1 MKSSVNLGK
10 IMGIPIGI
18 HYSWL
23 IIFFLITATLGQYFF
38 PWLYPNWSPLGYW
51 IIALCTSLLF
61 FASLLAHELA
71 HGVVAVRSGIEV
83 KGITLF
89 IFGGAAR
96 ISREAT
102 AASTELLMAVAGP
115 VTSVGIAGV
124 FALIWLVSRHTVEPL
139 AAMSI
144 YLCWVNLALAAFNML
159 PGFPLDGGRVLRSI
173 IWWRSG
179 SYRKATRIAALVG
192 QAFGCLLILTGLFI
206 AVFVYWFNGAW
217 LALLGAFLFAVA
229 WASYRQA
236 VLRDS
241 VQDLT
246 AQELMI
252 GDCQM
257 VPGQLTIEMAVN
269 QYFLSAGHRLL
280 LVGEWGRVSGI
291 VTLRD
296 TKLVPK
302 RRWHITPVAE
312 TMTPVEKLGVVD
324 PGDDGLTVL
333 DRIQEGGTGLLLV
346 VSGGSVVGVIERA
359 RLLELGRA
367 RSKSGV

>member
-1 MKSSVNLGK
+1 MKSSFNLGK

-23 IIFFLITATLGQYFF
+23 IIFFLITATFGQYFF
-38 PWLYPNWSPLGYW
+38 PWLYPDWSTPVYW
-51 IIALCTSLLF
+51 IVALCTSFLF
-61 FASLLAHELA
+61 FASLIAHELA
-71 HGVVAVRSGIEV
+71 HSLVAVRKGIEV

-102 AASTELLMAVAGP
+102 VASTELLMAGAGP
-115 VTSVGIAGV
+115 VASVALAGV
-124 FALIWLVSRHTVEPL
+124 FALIWLLSRNILEPL

-179 SYRKATRIAALVG
+179 SYRKATRVATLTG
-192 QAFGCLLILTGLFI
+192 QAFGCLLILTGLVI
-206 AVFVYWFNGAW
+206 GVLVYWFNGAW
-217 LALLGAFLFAVA
+217 LALLGGFLFALA
-229 WASYRQA
+229 RASYRQA

-241 VQDLT
+241 LQGLT
-246 AQELMI
+246 AQELMT
-252 GDCQM
+252 GGCQM
-257 VPGQLTIEMAVN
+257 VPEQLTIETVVN
-269 QYFLSAGHRLL
+269 QYFLPAGHRCL

-291 VTLRD
+291 VTLQD

-312 TMTPVEKLGVVD
+312 TMTPAEKLGVVY

-333 DRIQEGGTGLLLV
+333 ERMQEGDTGLLLV
-346 VSGGSVVGVIERA
+346 VSGDGVVGVIEQA
-359 RLLELGRA
+359 RLLELSRV